1 MSAVMAPEKASAEVV
16 GSDLAVLRERV
27 RALESGGARPAVQ
40 PLGVPAL
47 DRRLPGGGLA
57 LGVLHQVEGKRA
69 EWDDAPAA
77 GFCLALIAPLLA
89 SRAGPAVWVTR
100 RDDLSGR
107 GIAALGL
114 DPARFL
120 IVRAD
125 DDRELLWAMEEALKC
140 RSLAAVVGEAGE
152 LEPAAG
158 RRLQLAA
165 EARGGETRGGEGGV
179 TAFLLRRR
187 FGPPRRAEPPS
198 TAHSRWCVAAAPSAP
213 APLPEL
219 PGRPRWQVELK
230 RCRGA
235 APGSFIVEWDD
246 ASGDFAMAAAL
257 CDGPDQTAGAGLPR
271 RRRSGLQEAELRQA
285 S

>member
-1 MSAVMAPEKASAEVV
+1 MSLVMAPEKPPAEAAGSAV
-16 GSDLAVLRERV
+16 DLAVLRERV
-27 RALESGGARPAVQ
+27 QALESGGARPAVQ

-57 LGVLHQVEGKRA
+57 LGVLHQIEGRRD

-77 GFCLALIAPLLA
+77 GFCLALIAPILA

-125 DDRELLWAMEEALKC
+125 DDREALWAMEEALKC
-140 RSLAAVVGEAGE
+140 RSLAAVVGEAAE

-165 EARGGETRGGEGGV
+165 EARGGEAGAGGV

-198 TAHSRWCVAAAPSAP
+198 TAHSRWCVAAAPSAS

-246 ASGDFAMAAAL
+246 ASGDVAMAAAL
-257 CDGPDQTAGAGLPR
+257 CDGPDQAAGAGLPR
-271 RRRSGLQEAELRQA
+271 RRRAGYPEAELRRA
-285 S
+285 G